1 MQLAK
6 NKTAAIAI
14 AIFLMSAMAI
24 SLVAIP
30 TKAQAALT
38 QKSYPIIDAIPNPV
52 GVGQQ
57 TLLKYGVLQPLGSAN
72 ESWTGITITV
82 VKPDNTTQTLGPF
95 TTDSTGSS
103 FYPFTPDQVGTYKL
117 TMNFPNNTVPSTF
130 FDLQRGSLILAGT
143 VELAAT
149 AELDLVVQQAPIQYI
164 PSAPLPAEYW
174 SRPIDPQLRT
184 WYSISGNWVSRPPN
198 DIALY
203 NDYAP
208 ETAHVLWAKDITTGG
223 MAGGLLGDGQVPA
236 ADVSGD
242 AYEGKFVS
250 SVIIDGVLYYNSWAG
265 VYSAPASTPTG
276 IVAVDLHTGE
286 TLWIKQKAVVS
297 FGQVFYFNSYNVD
310 GVYNYIWDTSTVP
323 NTWMA
328 YDPFNGNNLYNM
340 TKVPS
345 GYQYYGPSG
354 EILILVTDWTDGW
367 MALWNS
373 TACGQQGQSFY
384 GSNQPDFGSWGR
396 IVGLRTLDASTREA
410 YSWNVTIPKGL
421 QPTSSFLGDI
431 ALKVYPDR
439 LVGMQFNQT
448 QVRTWALSWPTSTNT
463 TTPPTTLFD
472 KTWTAPSEWLAG
484 DNTIEYTGA
493 TNELT
498 NGVIAL
504 WSKELRQHYGFSV
517 ETGNYLWTTAS
528 ENYADAYGWGN
539 VEHTWYFA
547 YGKLYSVGV
556 GGTLY
561 AYDLATGKTA
571 WTYNLTGRPTGE
583 PVTGNYWWGW
593 INLIANG
600 KIYIGTLEHSAEN
613 PLPRGAPEI
622 CINATDGTE
631 IWRVNGMFRETRW
644 GGNGV
649 IGDSIIATMDT
660 YDQRVYAIGKGPSAT
675 TVTAPGIGVV
685 AGNSVVISGTVMD
698 ISPGTKDYALT
709 SRFPNGVPAVA
720 DASMSDWMLYVYKQ
734 FPSYPANTTG
744 VEVTLDAI
752 DPNNNFVHLGT
763 VTSDASGNFGF
774 EWKTPDVP
782 GKYNIIATFA
792 GSKAYYAS
800 SAETYAIVAEVPP
813 TTPPPQ
819 YPVPYDYTMAI
830 LGAAIAVIIAVAIA
844 IILLLRKRP

>member
-1 MQLAK
+1 MANIKKITATIVLIALMTLPIMTLPAK
-6 NKTAAIAI
+6 G
-14 AIFLMSAMAI
+14 
-24 SLVAIP
+24 
-30 TKAQAALT
+30 QAAPT
-38 QKSYPIIDAIPNPV
+38 QKSYAIIDAIPNPV

-72 ESWTGITITV
+72 EGWTGITITI
-82 VKPDNTTQTLGPF
+82 VKPDSTTTTLGPLV
-95 TTDSTGSS
+95 TDSTGSS
-103 FYPFTPDQVGTYKL
+103 FVPFTPDQVGTYKL
-117 TMNFPNNTVPSTF
+117 TTNFPQQVVPSTF
-130 FDLQRGSLILAGT
+130 FDLQRGSLIFAGT

-149 AELDLVVQQAPIQYI
+149 AEVDLVVQQSPITY
-164 PSAPLPAEYW
+164 LPAAALPTEYW
-174 SRPIDPQLRT
+174 SRPIDPQLRE
-184 WYSISGNWVSRPPN
+184 WYTISGNWVSRPPN

-208 ETAHVLWAKDITTGG
+208 ETAHVLWAKDIATGG
-223 MAGGLLGDGQVPA
+223 MSGGLLGPGQVPA

-286 TLWIKQKAVVS
+286 TLWTKQNAVLS

-310 GVYNYIWDTSTVP
+310 GTYNYLWDTSTTP
-323 NTWMA
+323 GTWMA
-328 YDPFNGNNLYNM
+328 YDPFNGNILYNM
-340 TKVPS
+340 TNVPS

-354 EILILVTDWTDGW
+354 EILILVTDWTNGW

-384 GSNQPDFGSWGR
+384 GANQPDYGSWGR
-396 IVGLRTLDASTREA
+396 IVGMRTLNASVREA

-431 ALKVYPDR
+431 ALKIYTDR

-448 QVRTWALSWPTSTNT
+448 QVRTYALNWPASINT
-463 TTPPTTLFD
+463 TQAATFIYD
-472 KTWTAPSEWLAG
+472 KVWAAPSEWLAG

-493 TNELT
+493 TDYLT
-498 NGVIAL
+498 NGVMAI

-517 ETGNYLWTTAS
+517 ESGNYLWTTAS

-583 PVTGNYWWGW
+583 PITGNYWWGW
-593 INLIANG
+593 ITVIADG
-600 KIYIGTLEHSAEN
+600 KIYLGTVEHSAEN
-613 PLPRGAPEI
+613 PLPRGAPQV
-622 CINATDGTE
+622 CINATDGSE
-631 IWRVNGMFRETRW
+631 IWRVNGMFRDTRW

-649 IGDSIIATMDT
+649 MADSIIATMDT
-660 YDQRVYAIGKGPSAT
+660 YDQRVYAIGKGPSQT
-675 TVTAPGIGVV
+675 TVSIQDDTVSLGD
-685 AGNSVVISGTVMD
+685 SVLFKGTVTD
-698 ISPGTKDYALT
+698 TSPGTNTDAIKL
-709 SRFPNGVPAVA
+709 RFPNGVPAVA
-720 DASMSDWMLYVYKQ
+720 DASQSDWMLYVYKQ
-734 FPSYPANTTG
+734 FSPPSNATG
-744 VEVTLDAI
+744 VPVAINVLDS
-752 DPNNNFVHLGT
+752 NGNFRTIGT
-763 VTSDASGNFGF
+763 TTSDSNGF
-774 EWKTPDVP
+774 YTLTWTPDIT
-782 GKYNIIATFA
+782 GNYTAYATFG
-792 GSKAYYAS
+792 GSNAYYGS
-800 SAETYAIVAEVPP
+800 FGETAFAVAGAHATAAPTAAPPSGFATSTDLLLYMAVGVIAI
-813 TTPPPQ
+813 
-819 YPVPYDYTMAI
+819 
-830 LGAAIAVIIAVAIA
+830 IIAIA
-844 IILLLRKRP
+844 IATVLILRKRP